1 MLTQAEWDVLSAEEQ
16 AERQAEKPSS
26 PSPEVDEDFVMVG
39 GKKRPLKNFLA
50 ENNRK
55 MKDEILEEV
64 NASRPSPAVPVQPE
78 GNWQKQ
84 IALAAQ
90 REMEETGEIVPVNT
104 ILNLVSRASQYQFME
119 HSKIV
124 KNAQKIIKEIKSE
137 LKGQYKDYRDYEDEF
152 ENIID
157 NVDPQQISK
166 DGLKIIFNS
175 LRGQK
180 IDEIV
185 KEKEEAAVKKTME
198 ERKIIGEITPSSSSS
213 AGAKKEKISPAQSK
227 EMKDMGFD
235 TEQDY
240 LGRLEKK
247 RQVAKSRGATNIP
260 DLISEILIFKS

>member
-1 MLTQAEWDVLSAEEQ
+1 MLTQEQWDVLPAEEQ

-26 PSPEVDEDFVMVG
+26 ESEVKEDFVMING
-39 GKKRPLKNFLA
+39 QKRPLKNFLA

-55 MKDEILEEV
+55 MKEEILQEV
-64 NASRPSPAVPVQPE
+64 NASRPAPPAPPQPE

-84 IALAAQ
+84 IAQAAQ

-124 KNAQKIIKEIKSE
+124 KNAQKITKEVKSE

-152 ENIID
+152 ENILDGI
-157 NVDPQQISK
+157 DPQQISK
-166 DGLKIIFNS
+166 EGLRIVFNS

-185 KEKEEAAVKKTME
+185 KQKEEAAVKKATE
-198 ERKIIGEITPSSSSS
+198 ERKIIGEITPSLSSS
-213 AGAKKEKISPAQSK
+213 AGGKKEKMSPAQSK

-247 RQVAKSRGATNIP
+247 RQVAKSRGSLNIP
-260 DLISEILIFKS
+260 DLISESLVFSK

>member
-1 MLTQAEWDVLSAEEQ
+1 MELNKKYQGDVLTVLKTWPDEFIDLIITSPHYFALRNYGVEGQLGLEKTFEEYQ
-16 AERQAEKPSS
+16 VK
-26 PSPEVDEDFVMVG
+26 
-39 GKKRPLKNFLA
+39 L
-50 ENNRK
+50 
-55 MKDEILEEV
+55 LE
-64 NASRPSPAVPVQPE
+64 
-78 GNWQKQ
+78 
-84 IALAAQ
+84 
-90 REMEETGEIVPVNT
+90 
-104 ILNLVSRASQYQFME
+104 
-119 HSKIV
+119 
-124 KNAQKIIKEIKSE
+124 IIKEIKSE